1 MVLREPL
8 KAFANRSLVPQ
19 CCASCEDMEA
29 CAGARI
35 LHGLHK
41 TNCCIGLCY
50 AAQKSVDLCTGTHV
64 PMDQDHHGVLR
75 A

>member
-41 TNCCIGLCY
+41 N
-50 AAQKSVDLCTGTHV
+50 
-64 PMDQDHHGVLR
+64 
-75 A
+75 